1 MSITEEIIK
10 ALTAVVTPE
19 LKALKERVDANHR
32 EATESLQ
39 AFRRETNLR
48 FDALNARFDELLQR
62 LALERRIEA
71 VEREL
76 DAKKTA

>member
-1 MSITEEIIK
+1 MSIAEEVIK
-10 ALTAVVTPE
+10 ALTAVISPE
-19 LKALKERVDANHR
+19 LKALQERVDANHR
-32 EATESLQ
+32 EATEKLD

-48 FDALNARFDELLQR
+48 FDALNSRFDELLQR

-76 DAKKTA
+76 DAKRTA